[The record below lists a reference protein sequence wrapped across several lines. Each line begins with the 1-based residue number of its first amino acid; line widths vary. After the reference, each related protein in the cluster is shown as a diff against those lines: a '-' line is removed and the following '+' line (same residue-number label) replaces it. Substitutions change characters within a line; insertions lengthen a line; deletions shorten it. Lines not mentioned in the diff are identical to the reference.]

1 MMNINFDEISG
12 EVITRSNK
20 KYDEAKLSWNR
31 AIDVNPLIIIN
42 CYNEI
47 DVINAIKFVKKN
59 YLEFRIRSGR
69 HSYEGYSTGENLVVI
84 DVSNLKEISIDE
96 DKGIVKLGGGVRNRE
111 AYEALGAKGY
121 PFPGG
126 GCPTVGVAG
135 LILGGGWGYS
145 SRYLGL
151 ACDSLLEIE
160 MIDYKG
166 NKLILNENINRD
178 LFWACRGAGGGNYG
192 VVVSL
197 TLKLPEKVD
206 MGTLIRINYKNI
218 NEEDAVKI
226 LENLQNL
233 YRNLDYKMN
242 LKTSLY
248 NSKEDGIGI
257 KLIGLFYG
265 EDSEARKILKSIT
278 EVSEKIEADFDYMT
292 ILECNRWIQ
301 DSHPEYES
309 YKSGGRFLY
318 KELDAKD
325 IRSLLDIIK
334 ERAKGSYY
342 TAITLYGLG
351 GKVKEISKAQTA
363 FYYRDAKFILGFQTV
378 WEDNKYKN
386 NNKDWFL
393 ARYNI
398 ITELTEGAF
407 VNFPLHELKNYEE
420 EYFGAN
426 LKRLKEIK
434 EKYDPNNFFIF
445 PQVINGTNELL
456 SDNTNKR

>member
-1 MMNINFDEISG
+1 MKMNLEEISG
-12 EVITRSNK
+12 EVLTRTNK

-31 AIDVNPLIIIN
+31 AIDFHPSLIIN
-42 CYNEI
+42 CFNEE
-47 DVINAIKFVKKN
+47 DVINAINFVNKN
-59 YLEFRIRSGR
+59 SLEFRIRSGR
-69 HSYEGYSTGENLVVI
+69 HNYEGYSTGEDIVVI
-84 DVSNLKEISIDE
+84 DVSNLKEININE
-96 DKGIVKLGGGVRNRE
+96 EKGTVKLGGGIRNRE

-151 ACDSLLEIE
+151 ACDSLLEME

-166 NKLILNENINRD
+166 NKLILNDKSNSD
-178 LFWACRGAGGGNYG
+178 LFWACKGSGGGHYG

-197 TLKLPEKVD
+197 TLKLQEKVD

-233 YRNLDYKMN
+233 YRDLDYKMN

-265 EDSEARKILKSIT
+265 EDTEARKILKSIT
-278 EVSEKIEADFDYMT
+278 EVSEKIVADFDYMT

-301 DSHPEYES
+301 DSHPEYER

-318 KELDAKD
+318 NDLDAKD

-334 ERAKGSYY
+334 ERAEGAYY

-351 GKVKEISKAQTA
+351 GKVKEISKDASA

-378 WEDNKYKN
+378 WDDNKYKKN
-386 NNKDWFL
+386 NIEWFL
-393 ARYNI
+393 PRYKI
-398 ITELTEGAF
+398 LTKITKGAF

-420 EYFGAN
+420 EYYGNN
-426 LKRLKEIK
+426 LKKLKEIK
-434 EKYDPNNFFIF
+434 RKYDPRNFFRF

-456 SDNTNKR
+456 SDKNNKR